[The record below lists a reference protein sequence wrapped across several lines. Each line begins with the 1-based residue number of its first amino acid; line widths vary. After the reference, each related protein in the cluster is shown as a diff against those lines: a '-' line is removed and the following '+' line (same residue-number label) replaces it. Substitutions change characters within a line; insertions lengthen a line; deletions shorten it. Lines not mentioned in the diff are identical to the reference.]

1 MEKILK
7 FTPELTQLIKD
18 GSKTVTIRLFDDKNL
33 TVGDKIILATR
44 DGDKV
49 TNFGEAIIDK
59 IALKKI
65 ESLTDEDF
73 IGHEKVENPLV
84 YYRKYYG
91 NKVKINT
98 EVKIIKLKDIKID
111 T

>member
-18 GSKTVTIRLFDDKNL
+18 GYKTVTIRLFDDKNL
-33 TVGDKIILATR
+33 SVGDKIILATR

-49 TNFGEAIIDK
+49 TNFRKA
-59 IALKKI
+59 KI
-65 ESLTDEDF
+65 EKITIKTIGTLTDKDF
-73 IGHEKVENPLV
+73 VGHERVENLPM

>member
-1 MEKILK
+1 VEKILK

-49 TNFGEAIIDK
+49 TNFGKA
-59 IALKKI
+59 KI
-65 ESLTDEDF
+65 EKITIKTIETLTDEDF
-73 IGHEKVENPLV
+73 VGHERVEDPLM